1 MTATADTR
9 GPSAVPAAT
18 GRGRYNRQR
27 PAWVIITVLVLVE
40 IISAFETSMVYA
52 AIPTFIREFHSDAA
66 TVGWAV
72 TAFLLVAAASAA
84 VCGRLGDMYGRER
97 VLVVLL
103 GAAAIGSFIS
113 AIGDSIG
120 SIIVGRAIQGVAG
133 AILPLCIGLAR
144 EHLPAKKVPV
154 AIAIISGSAV
164 AAGSA
169 SLLVAGVMLDH
180 ASWHMIFVVAAV
192 YAVLALLLVLFV
204 LPWRPPMGTTQKV
217 DYLGTIAFAPAIA
230 AVLLGIN
237 KSGAWGWTD
246 IKTLGLIIGGL
257 VVLALW
263 VLWELRVTDPIVNVR
278 LFTDRKV
285 ALTMVATMA
294 IAVGPMG
301 ISTMIIPMILQSPTT
316 APFGLGISATNA
328 GWLSFIGSM
337 FGFVCTPLSGRISR
351 AVGARASMLLGTA
364 LFTLG
369 SAMLI
374 VFHDSVVGMVA
385 MIITVSVATA
395 FAYTA
400 LPNLIVEAV
409 PESNTSEATGTNSV
423 LRTGGQG
430 IGTSIATMLLASS
443 ATAAGGVAPTVSGL
457 NTVAT
462 MMVVLGLVTF
472 GFTFLIRRGSVF
484 KDA

>member
-1 MTATADTR
+1 M
-9 GPSAVPAAT
+9 
-18 GRGRYNRQR
+18 
-27 PAWVIITVLVLVE
+27 LVE

-52 AIPTFIREFHSDAA
+52 AIPTFIQEFDSDAA

-103 GAAAIGSFIS
+103 GAAALGSFIS
-113 AIGDSIG
+113 AIGDGIG

-144 EHLPAKKVPV
+144 EHLPAAKVPV
-154 AIAIISGSAV
+154 AVAVISGSAV

-180 ASWHMIFVVAAV
+180 ASWHMIFIVAAV
-192 YAVLALLLVLFV
+192 YALLALLLVLFV
-204 LPWRPPMGTTQKV
+204 LPWRPPAGTTQRI
-217 DYLGTIAFAPAIA
+217 DYVGTVAFAPAIA

-237 KSGAWGWTD
+237 KSGTWGWTD
-246 IKTLGLIIGGL
+246 ARTLGLIVGGL

-278 LFTDRKV
+278 MFTDRKV
-285 ALTMVATMA
+285 ALTMLATVS
-294 IAVGPMG
+294 IAVGPLG
-301 ISTMIIPMILQSPTT
+301 VTTMIIPLILQTPTT
-316 APFGLGISATNA
+316 APFGLGISPTNA

-351 AVGARASMLLGTA
+351 AVGSRASMLLGTA
-364 LFTLG
+364 LFTIS

-374 VFHDSVVGMVA
+374 VFHDSVVGMMA
-385 MIITVSVATA
+385 MIITVSVGTA
-395 FAYTA
+395 FAFTA

-409 PESNTSEATGTNSV
+409 PESHTSEATGTNSV
-423 LRTGGQG
+423 VRTGGQG

-443 ATAAGGVAPTVSGL
+443 AVGGVSSVTGL

-462 MMVVLGLVTF
+462 MMVVMGLVTF
-472 GFTFLIRRGSVF
+472 GFTLLIRPGRVSV
-484 KDA
+484 